1 MTDTNKY
8 ESTTITDTVPS
19 AENVVNDIAFTMDM
33 ENMPLSEQEKQR
45 LLDCI
50 NGKVNV
56 HDVLRET
63 IMKYSMYEVPA

>member
-1 MTDTNKY
+1 MRQTNATQSP
-8 ESTTITDTVPS
+8 EQ
-19 AENVVNDIAFTMDM
+19 VVNDIAFTMDM

-50 NGKVNV
+50 SGKVNV

-63 IMKYSMYEVPA
+63 IAKYSIYGVKA